1 MKMDLFVLTERLI
14 ERYDPDYLVDVLKI
28 STEDLIEA
36 FEHKVMEAY
45 ARGEFSEVEGEDD
58 DE

>member
-1 MKMDLFVLTERLI
+1 MKMDLFVLKERLI
-14 ERYDPDYLVDVLKI
+14 ERYDPDYLVDVLGI
-28 STEDLIEA
+28 STEDLLEA

-45 ARGEFSEVEGEDD
+45 ANGEFSEVESESD